1 MKYALKAW
9 RAFRYFSLLDYA
21 LMSLIGYMIWP

>member
-9 RAFRYFSLLDYA
+9 RAFRYFSLVDYA
-21 LMSLIGYMIWP
+21 LMALMIYMVWS